1 MLRYIFLFI
10 FLFNINIVSAKP
22 YNRVVSLTL
31 SSDEMLLSLVP
42 KERIQGL
49 SGKINSQKDISFIA
63 DKTSGFPVVEGNIE
77 VLMDMNPDL
86 VVAADWM
93 KKDVILQ
100 LKSLGVDLFVYK
112 TPNNF
117 AEQKDLILEYSK
129 LLDVEARG
137 KEIVEDMDRRLKI
150 LQEKIAK
157 KNLPKPEILLYTPF
171 ESTSGANTTFD
182 DMVRLINGR
191 NIAKESGIKNSEKL
205 SKEKIIDLNP
215 EIIIVPIWRDYIDS
229 DDFIKFIKNDKSF
242 ENIKAVKNNKVYVIL
257 YRDTTTTSQYMI
269 DGIEK
274 LAGVVYGLD

>member
-10 FLFNINIVSAKP
+10 FLFNINIASAKP